1 MIDLSETICALA
13 SPPGSGAIAV
23 IRLSGKD
30 AISIAQS
37 AFRGKKLNQQKTQTL
52 HFGEIEKEG
61 KVIDEVLV
69 SLFKAPR
76 SYTGEDLVEISCHA
90 SSYII
95 NQILELFIARGARLA
110 EPGEFTM
117 RAFKNGKMDLT
128 QAEAV
133 ADLIASESAAAHDL
147 ALKQMK
153 GGFSIEIQKLREELI
168 QFTALIELELDF
180 AEEDVEF
187 ADRKDLK
194 ELVNR
199 ILKMIHGLID
209 SFAAGNVI
217 KNGIPVAIVGAP
229 NVGKST
235 LLNALLRED
244 KAIVSEIAG
253 TTRDSIEDVI
263 KINGLDFRF
272 IDTAGIRETK
282 DQVEGIGIKRTYQMI
297 EKSSLLLY
305 LVDSTDWDVEI
316 LQANIADIQSKIKGS
331 EKELLILF
339 NKVDEIEDKE
349 KQKLLKGLKSIE
361 LQKKSIFLSAL
372 KGDHLDR
379 LRTVLFDLAEEKL
392 PGSNQVVVSNVR
404 HLQALR
410 KAGESLQRVEEGLEQ
425 NISGD
430 FLAMDIRQAL
440 YFLGEI
446 TGSIEIDRDILGTIF
461 SQFCIGK

>member
-1 MIDLSETICALA
+1 MIDLSETICAMA
-13 SPPGSGAIAV
+13 SPSGSGAIAV

>member
-339 NKVDEIEDKE
+339 NKVDEIEEKE

-361 LQKKSIFLSAL
+361 LQRKPLFLSAL
-372 KGDHLDR
+372 KGDNLDD
-379 LRTVLFDLAEEKL
+379 LRRALFDLAEEKL
-392 PGSNQVVVSNVR
+392 PGSNQVVWTLICAWLSDWLLHYCSCV
-404 HLQALR
+404 
-410 KAGESLQRVEEGLEQ
+410 
-425 NISGD
+425 
-430 FLAMDIRQAL
+430 
-440 YFLGEI
+440 
-446 TGSIEIDRDILGTIF
+446 
-461 SQFCIGK
+461 